1 MGVSLKIGSL
11 CALGAHLSSALD
23 MPSRAGARAP
33 LEGGN
38 DHALA

>member
-1 MGVSLKIGSL
+1 MGVSLKIGSR
-11 CALGAHLSSALD
+11 AHLSSALD

-38 DHALA
+38 VHALA